1 MSIEDR
7 PERQPQEGPPV
18 TDQWEMSFMGNLAS
32 TVDTLF
38 TYKPIVE
45 KLQGTA
51 GNEAVQAFVRQWK
64 QAVNLHL
71 EETAW
76 LVVENFLTDLERF
89 QAGETPLL
97 SPTPPQPA
105 QPGEME

>member
-7 PERQPQEGPPV
+7 PERQPQDGPP
-18 TDQWEMSFMGNLAS
+18 TRDEWEMSFIGNMTGA
-32 TVDTLF
+32 VDTLF

-45 KLQGTA
+45 KLQGLE
-51 GNEAVQAFVRQWK
+51 GDEQVQNFVQQWK
-64 QAVNLHL
+64 QVVNLYL

-76 LVVENFLTDLERF
+76 TAVESFLADFERL

-97 SPTPPQPA
+97 SPTPPQTNQA
-105 QPGEME
+105 

>member
-1 MSIEDR
+1 MSL
-7 PERQPQEGPPV
+7 
-18 TDQWEMSFMGNLAS
+18 MGNLTS

-45 KLQGTA
+45 KLRGTTE
-51 GNEAVQAFVRQWK
+51 NEAVQAFVRQWK

-89 QAGETPLL
+89 QAGETPLR
-97 SPTPPQPA
+97 SPTPNQPA
-105 QPGEME
+105 HPDEMT